1 MQGNCAAAL
10 WVPICHQLGEASMKK
25 YVSILLA
32 SACLLIGSAAQAQM
46 TRIQGT
52 VKDNSGNPIPGAQL
66 VFNNKEN
73 GQKITLKTDKKGKY
87 VAITLPPGKYDVQVN
102 QDGKTIY
109 TLNAVPISLNGC
121 CGGERDGINL
131 IDIDLQKEQ
140 GAQQQAAQQYMQ
152 QSGAAGAA
160 PEAGAQQQL
169 KPQQQGAQGKQQA
182 PQLTPEQKK
191 QIEEIQK
198 KNAAIVEENKKIGN
212 LNELMAQ
219 AKTADQA
226 KQFDQAVESMKQAT
240 QVGGSYPVVWA
251 NLGSYELDWAKTA
264 PDADTRKQRASQA
277 VGDLQ
282 KALEMCA
289 ADTTGKLQGCQ
300 PAQLAAFHNS
310 LGNGLADTGDTEKAN
325 AEFQAAA
332 KADPAGASRYYFNAG
347 AVMTNQ
353 ASRSKSNE
361 ERSKFIEAANHE
373 FEQAIA
379 ANPKDPAPYCEKG
392 KNLLNKATLSKDGK
406 MVAPDGTSDA
416 LNQCIQLDP
425 NSQRAEEAKQL
436 LAALGE
442 SVSTS
447 YKAGKKKP

>member
-1 MQGNCAAAL
+1 
-10 WVPICHQLGEASMKK
+10 MKK
-25 YVSILLA
+25 FVSILLA
-32 SACLLIGSAAQAQM
+32 STCLLIASAAHAQM

-52 VKDNSGNPIPGAQL
+52 VKDNSGNPISGAQL

-152 QSGAAGAA
+152 QGGAGAEASGAA
-160 PEAGAQQQL
+160 PVQQQQAGAQG
-169 KPQQQGAQGKQQA
+169 KPQQQQA
-182 PQLTPEQKK
+182 AQLTPEQKK

-219 AKTADQA
+219 AKAADQA
-226 KQFDQAVESMKQAT
+226 KQFDQAVTSMKQAT

-251 NLGSYELDWAKTA
+251 NLGNYELDWAKTA
-264 PDADTRKQRASQA
+264 PDADTRKQRSSQA
-277 VGDLQ
+277 VTDLQ
-282 KALEMCA
+282 KAIEMCTS
-289 ADTTGKLQGCQ
+289 DTTGKLQGCQ
-300 PAQLAAFHNS
+300 PPQLAAYHNS

-332 KADPAGASRYYFNAG
+332 KADPASASRYYFNAG

-353 ASRSKSNE
+353 ASRSKTTEDRN
-361 ERSKFIEAANHE
+361 KFIDAANHE
-373 FEQAIA
+373 FDQAIA

-425 NSQRAEEAKQL
+425 NGQRAEEAKLL
-436 LAALGE
+436 LAAMGE
-442 SVSTS
+442 SVSTT